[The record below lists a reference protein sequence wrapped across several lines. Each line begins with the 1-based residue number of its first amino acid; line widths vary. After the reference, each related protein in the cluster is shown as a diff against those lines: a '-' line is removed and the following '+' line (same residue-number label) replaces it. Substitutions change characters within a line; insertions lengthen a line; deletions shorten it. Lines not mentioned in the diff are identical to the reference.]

1 MMYGMYMYLC
11 WGAIGKFWAQC
22 SMDDVWCLGMQLVV
36 LRLSA
41 VFTIAAET
49 GDVADAEEEEDDGIP
64 KPSPNADTTILFVR
78 PDTAAA
84 PGGMGT
90 LHRPPDG

>member
-1 MMYGMYMYLC
+1 MYCPVTAETG
-11 WGAIGKFWAQC
+11 
-22 SMDDVWCLGMQLVV
+22 DVYCPV
-36 LRLSA
+36 
-41 VFTIAAET
+41 TAET

-78 PDTAAA
+78 PAVAAV

-90 LHRPPDG
+90 SPSGVPPPRLLLNVGVLLN